1 MRRVRAAVSYAVTAT
16 AALVVCPPLSA
27 QQYPAKPVKMIVA
40 LPPGS
45 VTDTTG
51 RLIATRLTAAF
62 GQPVIVENKPGAS
75 GIIGTEA
82 ALKAPPDGY
91 TLTMISSAYAT
102 APALHRLNFDP
113 ISDITPIIQI
123 SREPFVVTVT
133 PSLPVKNVQELVAL
147 AKANPGKLNFASAG
161 QGSPSHLAA
170 ELFATRT
177 GIRMNHVPYKGGAQ
191 PVTDTIAGQTDLFIV
206 PLPTALPHARAG
218 KLRAIAVASRERSAA
233 EPDIPTVAE
242 SGLADY
248 EVVLWVGLAG
258 PKGLPRPIVER
269 INTEVAMALKSG
281 EMGERLRARGSSPAG
296 GTPEQ
301 FLATIKKEIEL
312 WREVAREAG
321 LQPE

>member
-1 MRRVRAAVSYAVTAT
+1 MRRVRSALCYTLAAT
-16 AALVVCPPLSA
+16 AALVASPLLSA
-27 QQYPAKPVKMIVA
+27 QQYPAKPVKIIVA
-40 LPPGS
+40 FPPGGS
-45 VTDTTG
+45 TDIAG
-51 RLIATRLTAAF
+51 RFFGQRLTTVL

-75 GIIGTEA
+75 GVIGTEA

-91 TLTMISSAYAT
+91 TLTMISSTYAT
-102 APALHRLNFDP
+102 VAAVSRLSFDP
-113 ISDITPIIQI
+113 IGDITPIIQI
-123 SREPFVVTVT
+123 SQEPYVVAAT
-133 PSLPVKNVQELVAL
+133 PSLPVKNVQELIAL

-161 QGSPSHLAA
+161 QGAPSHLAA

-177 GIRMNHVPYKGGAQ
+177 GIRMNHVPYKGGGQA
-191 PVTDTIAGQTDLFIV
+191 VADTIAGHTDLQV
-206 PLPTALPHARAG
+206 SPLGTVLSHVRAG
-218 KLRAIAVASRERSAA
+218 KLRAIAVASRHRSAA
-233 EPDIPTVAE
+233 VPDVPTVAE

-269 INTEVAMALKSG
+269 INTEVTMVLKLRETG
-281 EMGERLRARGSSPAG
+281 EWLQAGGRSSAG

-301 FLATIKKEIEL
+301 FVATIKKEIEL